1 VRAVSFAL
9 RSFGRELRSGEVL
22 VLLAAVALAVA
33 ALTAV
38 GFLTDR
44 IGKAVAR
51 QANEVLAADLRFRSQ
66 EPIPDSWREKAA
78 EFDLQTAETY
88 TFPSVVFGEEL
99 SALATI
105 KAVNDTYPLRG
116 DVRVSDALFGEQ
128 RVVDGIP
135 ARGEVWAD
143 GALLARV
150 DADVGDR
157 LTVGES
163 ELLVSAVLTYRPD
176 QSIGFASLA
185 PSLLVNIADIPAT
198 GLIGEG
204 SRVGYALL
212 VAGNETAVNDFNEA
226 IQDDLSDA
234 VRASSREESS
244 DRANNAADRAQRF
257 LSLTAVIS
265 LLLSAVAVAM
275 SARRFAHR
283 RMDTVALMKSL
294 GATQSFVIAVAILQL
309 LMLGV
314 LGVVVGS
321 AVGFAAETVLS
332 HILADLIAN
341 DLPAVGPMPV
351 ILAAGSAL
359 VLLVGFALP
368 SLIQLRNTP
377 PLRVLRHDE
386 MPPAPSR
393 VFVAG
398 MALAAVAALLYRA
411 IGDALM
417 LAILLGGIV
426 VIAAALY
433 FVGRVLVATM
443 GRFRSGVGVAWRY
456 GLANVARRGRDSAVQ
471 VVAFGLG
478 LTVLL
483 LLTIVRTDLLEGW
496 RQTMDEDAPNH
507 FMINIQPQELDSVA
521 DIFAS
526 GGIQVPQFVPLVRAR
541 MSTINGE
548 SVKDREYP
556 TRDGSWMANREAN
569 LSFAAELSD
578 SNEIVAGEW
587 WAEDYSGPPL
597 VSIEEEAATDT
608 GLAIGDELTFAIAG
622 RELDVTIASIRK
634 INWDS
639 FQPNF
644 FMVFSPGALDGMPT
658 TYISSLRIE
667 KEQQPVLVNLVRS
680 HPSISVIDIDSIL
693 QQIRSIIEKA
703 SLAVQAVFVFTLAAG
718 IAVLFAAVQS
728 TIDERRFESAML
740 RALGARK
747 RTVFSGVMAEFA
759 ALGAAAGLLAS
770 AGASVLAAIVAV
782 RLFDLP
788 YEFNPWLWAVGVAA
802 GVLIVC
808 ASGFVAARGAV
819 NAPPVDVLRAWLDD
833 AHAACIPPLGFSEG
847 YAGGRRGGVGGR
859 TS

>member
-1 VRAVSFAL
+1 MKAVTFAL

-51 QANEVLAADLRFRSQ
+51 QANEVLAADLRLRSQ
-66 EPIPDSWREKAA
+66 EPIPDALSDKAA
-78 EFDLQTAETY
+78 EFDLQTAETN
-88 TFPSVVFGEEL
+88 TFPSVVFAGDL

-105 KAVNDTYPLRG
+105 KAVSSSYPLRG
-116 DVRVSDALFGEQ
+116 NVRVADTLFGEQ
-128 RVVDGIP
+128 RVATGVP
-135 ARGEVWAD
+135 PRGETWAD

-150 DADVGDR
+150 EADVGDR
-157 LTVGES
+157 IMVGEL
-163 ELLVSAVLTYRPD
+163 ELLVTAVLTYRPD

-185 PSLLVNIADIPAT
+185 PSLLMNIEDIPET

-212 VAGNETAVNDFNEA
+212 VAGDEAAVSAFN
-226 IQDDLSDA
+226 DA
-234 VRASSREESS
+234 VETDETSLLRVSNREESS

-294 GATQSFVIAVAILQL
+294 GATQRFVISVSLVQ
-309 LMLGV
+309 LML
-314 LGVVVGS
+314 LGALGIIAGS
-321 AVGFAAETVLS
+321 VVGFAAEETLS
-332 HILADLIAN
+332 WILSDLIAS
-341 DLPAVGPMPV
+341 DLPGVGPMPV
-351 ILAAGSAL
+351 ILGSGSAL
-359 VLLVGFALP
+359 VLLAGFALP

-377 PLRVLRHDE
+377 PLRVLRHDV

-393 VFVAG
+393 ILVAG
-398 MALAAVAALLYRA
+398 LSLVAVAALLYRSV
-411 IGDALM
+411 GDARM
-417 LAILLGGIV
+417 LVILLGGIV
-426 VIAAALY
+426 IIAAALY
-433 FVGRVLVATM
+433 WVGRALVASM

-483 LLTIVRTDLLEGW
+483 LLTIVRTDLLQGW
-496 RQTMDEDAPNH
+496 RQTLDESAPNH
-507 FMINIQPQELDSVA
+507 FMINIQPHELESVA
-521 DIFAS
+521 SIYAAD
-526 GGIQVPQFVPLVRAR
+526 GIEVPEFVPLVRAR
-541 MSTINGE
+541 MATINGV
-548 SVKDREYP
+548 SVKEREYP
-556 TRDGSWMANREAN
+556 DPGGQWMATREAN
-569 LSFAAELSD
+569 LSFAARLSS
-578 SNEIVAGEW
+578 SNEIVDGEW
-587 WAEDYSGPPL
+587 WPEDYAGPPL
-597 VSIEEEAATDT
+597 VSVEEEAAVET
-608 GLAIGDELTFAIAG
+608 GLVVGDKMTFVIAG
-622 RELDVTIASIRK
+622 RELEVTIASIRK

-667 KEQQPVLVNLVRS
+667 KEQQPVLIKLVRA
-680 HPSISVIDIDSIL
+680 HPSISVIDLDSIL
-693 QQIRSIIEKA
+693 QQIRGIIEKA

-747 RTVFSGVMAEFA
+747 RTVFSGVMA
-759 ALGAAAGLLAS
+759 
-770 AGASVLAAIVAV
+770 
-782 RLFDLP
+782 
-788 YEFNPWLWAVGVAA
+788 
-802 GVLIVC
+802 
-808 ASGFVAARGAV
+808 
-819 NAPPVDVLRAWLDD
+819 
-833 AHAACIPPLGFSEG
+833 
-847 YAGGRRGGVGGR
+847 
-859 TS
+859 